1 MTLPAPAGA
10 VDGWRDNTTADPRW
24 QRTTPGRD
32 RDPADRPGA
41 LPVTDIR
48 IRLRLG
54 RRAIVRKHPRSEA
67 VLSRHPWTPA
77 APGSRVGNA
86 RRNTRPARPP
96 RRADECLPRDRG
108 YRGQR
113 AILGGRRPR
122 GGHYR
127 R

>member
-1 MTLPAPAGA
+1 MTLPCPAGA

-32 RDPADRPGA
+32 RDPDGRPGA
-41 LPVTDIR
+41 
-48 IRLRLG
+48 IRLGLG

-67 VLSRHPWTPA
+67 VLSRRPWTPA

-96 RRADECLPRDRG
+96 RRADEGLPRDRG
-108 YRGQR
+108 
-113 AILGGRRPR
+113 
-122 GGHYR
+122 
-127 R
+127 